1 MVDPAHGEGEL
12 MSPDAY
18 ALNEEVKKL
27 MAQRGARL
35 IELEKRVAELEA
47 EIARRDE
54 EDYNRM
60 AERPQ

>member
-1 MVDPAHGEGEL
+1 